1 MTSLLP
7 GLLTRYVLVL
17 IGAQILVYLL
27 VLVLDAYGWGDS
39 LSSAGN
45 VAVLMAGGSTAGSFV
60 AQRLRARPSWGS
72 SLRLS
77 ALLCLVAV
85 LLGSLILVGV
95 VFVNGFSW
103 AELQMLAGQMD
114 MTPVTA
120 ALVLAGVSL
129 ALSFPVTL
137 AGFRLGASQ
146 VAKQI
151 EKQDSVTGI

>member
-27 VLVLDAYGWGDS
+27 ALALDAYGWGDS

-45 VAVLMAGGSTAGSFV
+45 VAVLMAAGSSAGTFV
-60 AQRLRARPSWGS
+60 AQRLRARPSWGL

-77 ALLCLVAV
+77 ALLTLVAV
-85 LLGSLILVGV
+85 FIGSLILVGV
-95 VFVNGFSW
+95 VFINGITG
-103 AELQMLAGQMD
+103 AELEMLAGQMN

-137 AGFRLGASQ
+137 AGFRIGAGQ
-146 VAKQI
+146 VAKHL
-151 EKQDSVTGI
+151 EKQAKLTEI

>member
-17 IGAQILVYLL
+17 IGAQIFVYLL
-27 VLVLDAYGWGDS
+27 ALALDAYGWGDS

-45 VAVLMAGGSTAGSFV
+45 VAVLMAAGSSAGTFV
-60 AQRLRARPSWGS
+60 AQRLRARPSWGL

-77 ALLCLVAV
+77 ALLTLVAV

-95 VFVNGFSW
+95 VFINGITG
-103 AELQMLAGQMD
+103 AELEMLAGQMN

-129 ALSFPVTL
+129 TLSFPVTL
-137 AGFRLGASQ
+137 AGFRIGAGQ
-146 VAKQI
+146 VAKHL
-151 EKQDSVTGI
+151 EKQAKLTEI